1 MSVKKS
7 WRIVW
12 LKSGPLHPV
21 DTGGKIRTYQMLKEL
36 NRRHPV
42 HYVALDPTAREHT
55 AQASEYSRTQ
65 TWIDWQETPKGSPKF
80 VAELGANFLFSR
92 NPYVID
98 KYRSQSWEQIIAK
111 LDGDGA
117 MDVLVCDF
125 LTPAPS
131 VFHGGFRP
139 KTPCLLFQHNVEAL
153 IWERMA
159 ANAKG
164 LKKWYFNQQWQRLRT
179 VEREFCEKF
188 DAVVGVSDNDCDLMR
203 KDYGL
208 TNVLGSVPTG
218 VDVDFFQPSTQP
230 AKPGKIVFLGSMD
243 WQPNIDCVL
252 YFNEAIWPRIKKAD
266 PQATFVIVGRKPPE
280 KVLALAKA
288 DPSIIITGTV
298 PDVRPHL
305 NDASVMVVPLRAGG
319 GTRIKIYEALAMALP
334 VVSTRV
340 GAEGLDITDKVD
352 IRLED
357 EPNAFADAVIGLLKS
372 PEERARIGGNARKLV
387 CEKFSWSSVTDQFE
401 SYLEKTVERAGK
413 RG

>member
-1 MSVKKS
+1 MSDKRP

-42 HYVALDPTAREHT
+42 HYVALDPTARQHT
-55 AQASEYSRTQ
+55 AEAGEYSSQQ
-65 TWIDWQETPKGSPKF
+65 TWIDWQETPKNSPKF
-80 VAELGANFLFSR
+80 AGELLGNLLLSR

-98 KYRSQSWEQIIAK
+98 KYRSSAWEQIIAK
-111 LDGDGA
+111 LDGEQG

-139 KTPCLLFQHNVEAL
+139 RTPCLLFQHNVEAL

-159 ANAKG
+159 ANATG
-164 LKKWYFNQQWQRLRT
+164 LKKWYLNSQWQRLRT
-179 VEREFCEKF
+179 VEREFCSKF

-208 TNVLGSVPTG
+208 GNVLGSVPTG
-218 VDVDFFQPSTQP
+218 VDVDFFQPSKEP

-252 YFNEAIWPRIKKAD
+252 YFNEAIWPRIKAAD

-305 NDASVMVVPLRAGG
+305 SDASVMVVPLRAGG

-340 GAEGLDITDKVD
+340 GAEGLDITDKED

-357 EPNAFADAVIGLLKS
+357 EPNAFADAVIELLKS
-372 PEERARIGGNARKLV
+372 PAERARIGGNARKLV
-387 CEKFSWSSVTDQFE
+387 CDKFSWSSVMDKFE
-401 SYLEKTVERAGK
+401 TYLTQTIERAQ
-413 RG
+413 RR